1 MFAKHFGRLMKNK
14 KLNKKF
20 TERLKRASREFE
32 TKEAEKKDPRGP
44 GHMRADCANLKQAKG
59 KACNTTL
66 SDESE
71 EEEEEETLGKDKKFL
86 VFVAPYED

>member
-1 MFAKHFGRLMKNK
+1 
-14 KLNKKF
+14 
-20 TERLKRASREFE
+20 
-32 TKEAEKKDPRGP
+32 
-44 GHMRADCANLKQAKG
+44 MRADCANLKQAKG